1 MQIMDNGWR
10 VLAGTCVMMIGSAV
24 ADAAT
29 IYVPQGFDSGKAE
42 GWSGASGSAAP
53 KVMASGGPQG
63 AGDEYLLAT
72 SLGGGGR
79 GSHLAVYQTS
89 AAWVGDLQGAGAKGL
104 SVDLMN
110 PTSSQPLTMRLVVF
124 GPRVNESRWTST
136 AALSI
141 PNDGQWHRFYFPLGS
156 SVMTRVAGNASYD
169 QTAKGALRLMLRH
182 DTLTPS
188 SGGTAIR
195 AQLGID
201 NIALVPEPAGGVL
214 LATGNLVLIGVA
226 GCLFGRRR
234 ARGQRID

>member
-1 MQIMDNGWR
+1 MRIMDNGWR
-10 VLAGTCVMMIGSAV
+10 VLAGTCVMMVGATV

-29 IYVPQGFDSGKAE
+29 IYMPQGFDSGKTE

-53 KVMASGGPQG
+53 KVLASGGPQG
-63 AGDEYLLAT
+63 AGDEYLLVT

-79 GSHLAVYQTS
+79 GSHLAIYQTS
-89 AAWVGDLQGAGAKGL
+89 AAWAGDLQGAGVKGL

-136 AALSI
+136 TALAI
-141 PNDGQWHRFYFPLGS
+141 PNDGQWHRYYFPMGS

-169 QTAKGALRLMLRH
+169 QTTKGALRLMLRH

-201 NIALVPEPAGGVL
+201 NIALVPEPAG
-214 LATGNLVLIGVA
+214 LVLAMLA
-226 GCLFGRRR
+226 GMMLIVRGRR
-234 ARGQRID
+234 